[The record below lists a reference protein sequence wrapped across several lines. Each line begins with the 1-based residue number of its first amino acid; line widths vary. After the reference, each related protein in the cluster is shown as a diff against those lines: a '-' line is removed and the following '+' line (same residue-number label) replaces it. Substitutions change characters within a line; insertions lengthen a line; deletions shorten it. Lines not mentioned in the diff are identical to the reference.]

1 MIHNEKLLNRVAAI
15 NCIQKPNTTMYALYI
30 ECNYKITKSME
41 QSVMKMH
48 SLTHILR
55 DTRLINTRKKL

>member
-1 MIHNEKLLNRVAAI
+1 MATI

-48 SLTHILR
+48 SLKHILR
-55 DTRLINTRKKL
+55 DTRLINTRKIL